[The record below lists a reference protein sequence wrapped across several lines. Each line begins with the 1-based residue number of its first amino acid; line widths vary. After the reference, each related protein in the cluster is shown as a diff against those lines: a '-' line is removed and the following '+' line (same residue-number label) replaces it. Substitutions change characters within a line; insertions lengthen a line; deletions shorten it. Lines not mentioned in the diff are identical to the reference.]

1 MRTEAMQRAR
11 EAMKRGTSWRV
22 GTRWWGGASGSGASG
37 LVGEILLSWGEW
49 EEDGK

>member
-1 MRTEAMQRAR
+1 MQRAR
-11 EAMKRGTSWRV
+11 EAIKRGMSWRV

-37 LVGEILLSWGEW
+37 SVAGAFWSVGEW